1 MMFAVVATMFLV
13 FFLLTL
19 NLWVN
24 ALDRVRTEKRNMAE
38 VIQQVTQDWITENDS
53 LFGDIRSNQEAWAEF
68 SRRVGRTSLF
78 QDWIVADQAGE
89 VLAYDPTMTA
99 PPPPLKDDEE
109 LTRAI
114 GKPDREVVVRG
125 SRVTAPLVL
134 ADGRV
139 VALRVNIDHLA
150 SPSFDPVEGFKGVL
164 TVMGLGTVLLILVMY
179 ILLKG
184 MVMRPLE
191 ILVEASRRVT
201 AGDYRHPIDASET
214 YDELGTLVRAF
225 NQMQS
230 AIREGYETLE
240 QRVEEATE
248 RVRTTE
254 RQLVVAQRLSATGTL
269 ASGIAHE
276 VNNPLGGMLNAAR
289 VLKKD
294 TLPPEKRQEY
304 LDLIIEGL
312 ARIQE
317 TVRTLLQF
325 TPRQPDPR
333 PISIVPLLERVLTLV
348 AHRIEKKKIVVKNFL
363 TADTPQVYADGA
375 ELQQVFLNLVS
386 NAIDAVDPGFG
397 VLTLAAR
404 VGDGELTTLIAD
416 NGCGMTP
423 EQVAHAFD
431 AYFTTK
437 QAGEGSGL
445 GLFVVQNIIQAH
457 GGRVSIESEQG
468 VGTKLKVALPLYRPP
483 APAPGRTP
491 SGGVP
496 ALPAEPSGA

>member
-1 MMFAVVATMFLV
+1 MSLRTKMMFAVVATMFLV

-38 VIQQVTQDWITENDS
+38 VIQQVTQDWVTENDT
-53 LFGDIRSNQEAWAEF
+53 LWATGDQEAWAQF
-68 SRRVGRTSLF
+68 SRRVSRTSLF
-78 QDWIVADQAGE
+78 RKWIVANEMGD
-89 VLAYDPTMTA
+89 VLAYDPTMET
-99 PPPPLKDDEE
+99 PPPPLKNDDE
-109 LTRAI
+109 LQRAI

-125 SRVTAPLVL
+125 NRVTAPLVL

-139 VALRVNIDHLA
+139 VALRVSIDHLS
-150 SPSFDPVEGFKGVL
+150 SPAFDPVEGFKGIV
-164 TVMGLGTVLLILVMY
+164 TVMALGTVLLILVMY

-184 MVMRPLE
+184 MILRPLE
-191 ILVEASRRVT
+191 TLVEASHRVAT
-201 AGDYRHPIDASET
+201 GDYRHPLEEPVT
-214 YDELGTLVRAF
+214 YDEIGTLVRAF
-225 NQMQS
+225 NQMQN

-248 RVRTTE
+248 RVRGAE
-254 RQLVVAQRLSATGTL
+254 RQLIVAQRLSATGTL

-294 TLPPEKRQEY
+294 TLSPEKRQEY
-304 LDLIIEGL
+304 LDLIIDGL
-312 ARIQE
+312 TRIQE

-333 PISIVPLLERVLTLV
+333 PISIVPLLERCLTLV
-348 AHRIEKKKIVVKNFL
+348 QHRVEKKRIQVKNL
-363 TADTPQVYADGA
+363 LPPDPPPVYADGA
-375 ELQQVFLNLVS
+375 ELQQVFLNLIS
-386 NAIDAVDPGFG
+386 NAIDAIDHGYG
-397 VLTLAAR
+397 VLTLAANASEN
-404 VGDGELTTLIAD
+404 ELTVIIAD

-423 EQVAHAFD
+423 DQVEHAFD

-437 QAGEGSGL
+437 KEGEGSGL

-457 GGRVSIESEQG
+457 GGRVGIESEQG
-468 VGTKLKVALPLYRPP
+468 VGTKIKVTLPLYREPVAARAGSAS
-483 APAPGRTP
+483 APESTP
-491 SGGVP
+491 
-496 ALPAEPSGA
+496 

>member
-1 MMFAVVATMFLV
+1 MSLRTKMMFAVVATMFLV

-38 VIQQVTQDWITENDS
+38 MIQQVTQDWITENDS
-53 LFGDIRSNQEAWAEF
+53 LWATGDQEAWAQF
-68 SRRVGRTSLF
+68 SRRVSRTSLF
-78 QDWIVADQAGE
+78 RDWIVADGMGDI
-89 VLAYDPTMTA
+89 LAYDPTMET
-99 PPPPLKDDEE
+99 PPPPLENDEE

-114 GKPDREVVVRG
+114 GRPDREVVVRDT
-125 SRVTAPLVL
+125 RVTAPLVL

-139 VALRVNIDHLA
+139 VALRVNIDRLSA
-150 SPSFDPVEGFKGVL
+150 PAFDPVEGFKGIV
-164 TVMGLGTVLLILVMY
+164 TVMALGTVLLIFVMY

-184 MVMRPLE
+184 MIMRPLE
-191 ILVEASRRVT
+191 TLVDASHRVAT
-201 AGDYRHPIDASET
+201 GDYRHPLEGSGT
-214 YDELGTLVRAF
+214 YDEIGTLVRAF
-225 NQMQS
+225 NLMQS

-240 QRVEEATE
+240 QRVEEATG
-248 RVRTTE
+248 RVRGAE

-294 TLPPEKRQEY
+294 TLSPEKRQEY
-304 LDLIIEGL
+304 LDLVIDGL
-312 ARIQE
+312 TRIQE

-333 PISIVPLLERVLTLV
+333 PISIIPLFERSITLV
-348 AHRIEKKKIVVKNFL
+348 AHRIEKKRIDVKNL
-363 TADTPQVYADGA
+363 LPADLPQVYADGA

-386 NAIDAVDPGFG
+386 NAIDAIDHAYG
-397 VLTLAAR
+397 VLTIAAT
-404 VGDGELTTLIAD
+404 VTENDLTAIIAD

-437 QAGEGSGL
+437 NEGEGSGL

-457 GGRVSIESEQG
+457 GGRVAIESEQG
-468 VGTKLKVALPLYRPP
+468 VGTKLKVTLPLYRET
-483 APAPGRTP
+483 APAPRAGAP
-491 SGGVP
+491 PASVP
-496 ALPAEPSGA
+496 GPTA